1 MVVAGGDATN
11 DADVDAGT
19 GGGFVVRVRRGG
31 NGIAPLEDLLMLLDR
46 ESRRGYGNAARHH
59 VARHHVAHDLGIS
72 ERTVRRRRDRTLNAL
87 RQASDAYLATVA

>member
-59 VARHHVAHDLGIS
+59 VAHDLGIS
-72 ERTVRRRRDRTLNAL
+72 ERTVRRRRDRTLHAL
-87 RQASDAYLATVA
+87 RQASDAYLASVA